1 MKMLYYAAS
10 VLGYRIVH
18 VAEDEDYGIPL
29 VVETGA
35 LPDGED
41 FAVFWNGA
49 WREGR
54 CYVSFGNT
62 LTFVTYGDAER
73 IPLNLD
79 EGMIEIRVP
88 IYVLTTEHLLDLARK
103 YAHEL
108 GYTTI
113 RECHFTSAYTSI
125 AGGELAEVAVYVA
138 QQKSPVNILIHL
150 SDWGDIFLRTDTE
163 IKYTIPPFDESDPGG

>member
-1 MKMLYYAAS
+1 MKMLYHATS
-10 VLGYRIVH
+10 VIGHRILH
-18 VAEDEDYGIPL
+18 IAEDEEYGIPL

-54 CYVSFGNT
+54 CYVSFGNA

-79 EGMIEIRVP
+79 AGMIEIRVP
-88 IYVLTTEHLLDLARK
+88 IYMLTTERLLDLARE

-113 RECHFTSAYTSI
+113 RERHFISAYTSI
-125 AGGELAEVAVYVA
+125 AGGELAEVAVYVE
-138 QQKSPVNILIHL
+138 QQTSPVNILIHL
-150 SDWGDIFLRTDTE
+150 SDWGDICLRTDTE
-163 IKYTIPPFDESDPGG
+163 IKHTMPPYYQSDSGE

>member
-1 MKMLYYAAS
+1 MKMLYHAAS
-10 VLGYRIVH
+10 VRGHRIVH
-18 VAEDEDYGIPL
+18 IAEDEEYGILL

-62 LTFVTYGDAER
+62 LTFVTYGDSER

-88 IYVLTTEHLLDLARK
+88 NYALTTERLLDLAQN
-103 YAHEL
+103 YVYEL

-113 RECHFTSAYTSI
+113 RECNFISAYTSI
-125 AGGELAEVAVYVA
+125 EGGELAEVAIYVD
-138 QQKSPVNILIHL
+138 QQKAPVNITINL
-150 SDWGDIFLRTDTE
+150 SNWGDIRLITDTE
-163 IKYTIPPFDESDPGG
+163 LKYTTPLDEKETSG